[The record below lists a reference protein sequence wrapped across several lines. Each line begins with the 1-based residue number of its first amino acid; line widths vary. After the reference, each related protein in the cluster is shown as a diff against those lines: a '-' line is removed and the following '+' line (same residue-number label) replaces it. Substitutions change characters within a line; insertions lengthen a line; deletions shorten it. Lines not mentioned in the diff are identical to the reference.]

1 MPPAPFRSHFR
12 RLALVTLVI
21 CLVALLPE
29 AVLAQ
34 QAPPPDAGVDQLKQL
49 SATLQDDGR
58 RKELIASI
66 QALIAAAEQPAALG
80 DQLLRY
86 GGETVGYIE
95 DALGDVKGYF
105 GDWPVFF
112 DWVQRELHD
121 PVARSRGQ
129 HETLAFFGI
138 FAAGWA
144 AELLLWGLLAGTRRR
159 VDAAAARQGLAKIL
173 PVTARV
179 LLDLFPLAAFFVGA
193 YMATAAL
200 EPSAQVRAVGL
211 HFVNAYLIAR
221 VLMAAA
227 RLLLAPTSASLRI
240 LPLSDRSARDL
251 YRWFRRFVIVG
262 VGGYFLIGA
271 AYLLGLPRRG
281 AAALLTGLGLII
293 AIMAVVF
300 ILRQRHKVA
309 TRLRQ
314 RASTSSRRLGTA
326 QLCSSLA
333 LVWHLLAIA
342 YVIGFFII
350 AAFRIEGG
358 FAFMLRATVL
368 SLVVFGLAW
377 LSLLGI
383 RRLISHIGHA
393 AGRAPAASPLRRRSV
408 AYLPLAGATLR
419 LLVTAITLLA
429 LLEVWGLGV
438 IAWLQQPWG
447 QRAFGAALSIGLVLV
462 FATVVWEAASVAIER
477 YLHRSG
483 RDGSA
488 IQHSARVRTL
498 LPLLRKALFVF
509 LSIMVIMITLSELGI
524 NIAPLLAGAGVVG
537 LAIGFGAQKLVQDI
551 ITGVFMLVEDA
562 LSVGDVVNVAGLGGV
577 VEDMSIRSIRLRD
590 AAGSVHTVPFSSVS
604 TVTNLTKDFSYYVLD
619 INVAYR
625 ENTDEVTNICRK
637 IVDEMRADPH
647 FANDILE
654 PLEVLGVDQFL
665 ESSVLVKARIKT
677 RASRQWAVG
686 RAFNGRLKQRFDEEQ
701 IEMPYP
707 HRTIYLGVDKHG
719 EAPPLHVHVD
729 RAVAAAR
736 ASQPA
741 APAAAAPVPAT
752 AAAGQPEPVAAPA
765 TPAPSREPPQVAAG
779 QPIAGARATGTQGGA
794 RPSADTAPRRS
805 AALPPPSSPPAP
817 PVEESEGVD
826 GDGDKP
832 ARPKPAPTVPDGD
845 APA

>member
-1 MPPAPFRSHFR
+1 MPSPSRSLFR
-12 RLALVTLVI
+12 RLALFFFITS
-21 CLVALLPE
+21 LVALLPQ
-29 AVLAQ
+29 ALRAQ
-34 QAPPPDAGVDQLKQL
+34 QAPPPDAGVDQLKEL

-58 RKELIASI
+58 RKELVATI
-66 QALIAAAEQPAALG
+66 QALIAAKQQAAAAEQPIALG

-121 PVARSRGQ
+121 PVARKRGQ
-129 HETLAFFGI
+129 HETLAFLGI

-144 AELLLWGLLAGTRRR
+144 AELLLWRLLASTRRR
-159 VDAAAARQGLAKIL
+159 VDAAAARQGFAKVL

-179 LLDLFPLAAFFVGA
+179 LLDLLPLAGFFVGA
-193 YMATAAL
+193 YAATAFL

-221 VLMAAA
+221 VLMAVA
-227 RLLLAPTSASLRI
+227 RLLLAPTSASLRL

-271 AYLLGLPRRG
+271 AFLLGLPRRG

-293 AIMAVVF
+293 AIMAIVF
-300 ILRQRHKVA
+300 ILRQQHRVSK
-309 TRLRQ
+309 RLRD
-314 RASTSSRRLGTA
+314 RASVSSRRLGTA

-333 LVWHLLAIA
+333 VVWHLLAIG
-342 YVIGFFII
+342 YVIGFFIV

-358 FAFMLRATVL
+358 FAFMFQATVL
-368 SLVVFGLAW
+368 SVAVFAVAW
-377 LSLLGI
+377 LLLLGV
-383 RRLISHIGHA
+383 RRLISHLGHA
-393 AGRAPAASPLRRRSV
+393 AGRVAEVSPLRRRAV
-408 AYLPLAGATLR
+408 AYLPILGTVLR
-419 LLVTAITLLA
+419 ALVTIIALLA
-429 LLEVWGLGV
+429 LLEVWGIGIV
-438 IAWLQQPWG
+438 AWLQQPWG
-447 QRAFGAALSIGLVLV
+447 RRAFGAGFSIGLVLV
-462 FATVVWEAASVAIER
+462 FATAIWELASTAIER

-483 RDGSA
+483 RDGTA

-509 LSIMVIMITLSELGI
+509 LSIMVVMITLSELGI
-524 NIAPLLAGAGVVG
+524 DIAPLLAGAGVIG
-537 LAIGFGAQKLVQDI
+537 LAVGFGAQKLVQDI

-619 INVAYR
+619 ISVAYR
-625 ENTDEVTNICRK
+625 ENTDEVTEICRR
-637 IVDEMRADPH
+637 IVDEMRAEAR
-647 FANDILE
+647 FATDILE

-665 ESSVLVKARIKT
+665 ESAVLVKARIKT

-686 RAFNGRLKQRFDEEQ
+686 REFNGRLKRRFDEEQ

-719 EAPPLHVHVD
+719 EAPPLHIHVD
-729 RAVAAAR
+729 RAVAAAAP

-741 APAAAAPVPAT
+741 PEPSPAPAPKPAARANLEPPQLAAEIPMPGLDVASDGEPAT
-752 AAAGQPEPVAAPA
+752 ADEPGGDAGM
-765 TPAPSREPPQVAAG
+765 
-779 QPIAGARATGTQGGA
+779 
-794 RPSADTAPRRS
+794 
-805 AALPPPSSPPAP
+805 L
-817 PVEESEGVD
+817 EEDD
-826 GDGDKP
+826 GDP
-832 ARPKPAPTVPDGD
+832 ARRRRPPTVPDGD